1 MSQRVEAGVDVSAD
15 SFSVAYEIP
24 GKSLEQTRLENS
36 AAGHRKLCRLLTR
49 GGRPARVCLEATG
62 IYSLDLALALHRAP
76 GIEVMVVNPR
86 VTKDFI
92 RARMRRTKTD
102 ATDAVA
108 ILEFL
113 QRMPFTPW
121 KPPAREILDLRAI
134 ARRITALTLM
144 GAQERNRRHATG
156 RCRELTGV
164 LEAESTA
171 HLEFLK
177 ASSQRLTQEA
187 LGIIQVHPRL
197 RSWYAHLVSV
207 KGIATT
213 SAIRLLA
220 ELAVLPDDMAARQW
234 VAHAGLDPRHFE
246 SGTSVAKPTRISK
259 TGNKYLRAALYLP
272 ALVAIQH
279 EPNVRAFYAKLLG
292 RGKKPMQGIVAVM
305 RKLLHAIYGM
315 FRHGRDFEGDR
326 FYALTS

>member
-1 MSQRVEAGVDVSAD
+1 MSQPVHAGVDISAE
-15 SFSVAYEIP
+15 SFAVAYEMP
-24 GKSLEQTRLENS
+24 GQPLKETCLDNS

-62 IYSLDLALALHRAP
+62 IYSLDLASALHRTP

-86 VTKDFI
+86 VTKDFM
-92 RARMRRTKTD
+92 RARMHRTKTD

-108 ILEFL
+108 ILEFV

-121 KPPAREILDLRAI
+121 QPPAREILALRAI
-134 ARRITALTLM
+134 ARRITALTLV
-144 GAQERNRRHATG
+144 GAQERNRRHATD
-156 RCRELTGV
+156 RCRELPEA

-171 HLEFLK
+171 HLEFLQ
-177 ASSQRLTQEA
+177 ASSQRLTHEA
-187 LGIIQVHPRL
+187 LAIIQAHPRL
-197 RSWYAHLVSV
+197 RSRYAHLISV

-246 SGTSVAKPTRISK
+246 SGTSVKKPTRISK
-259 TGNKYLRAALYLP
+259 TGNNYLRAALYLP

-279 EPNVRAFYAKLLG
+279 EPHVKAFYEQLLA
-292 RGKKPMQGIVAVM
+292 RAKKPMQAVVAVM

-315 FRHGRDFEGDR
+315 FRHGRDFEGDK
-326 FYALTS
+326 FYALPT

>member
-1 MSQRVEAGVDVSAD
+1 MSQPVEAGVDVSAD
-15 SFSVAYEIP
+15 SFSIAYEIP
-24 GKSLEQTRLENS
+24 GKSLQETRLENS

-49 GGRPARVCLEATG
+49 GGRPVRVCLEATG

-86 VTKDFI
+86 VTKDFM

-144 GAQERNRRHATG
+144 GGQERNRRHATD

-187 LGIIQVHPRL
+187 LGIIQAHPRL

-315 FRHGRDFEGDR
+315 FRYGRDFEGDR

>member
-1 MSQRVEAGVDVSAD
+1 MSQPVEAGVDVSAD

-24 GKSLEQTRLENS
+24 GKSRQETRLDNS

-86 VTKDFI
+86 VTKDFM

-144 GAQERNRRHATG
+144 GGQERNRRHATD

-187 LGIIQVHPRL
+187 LGIIQAHPRL

-259 TGNKYLRAALYLP
+259 TGNKYLRAALYLS